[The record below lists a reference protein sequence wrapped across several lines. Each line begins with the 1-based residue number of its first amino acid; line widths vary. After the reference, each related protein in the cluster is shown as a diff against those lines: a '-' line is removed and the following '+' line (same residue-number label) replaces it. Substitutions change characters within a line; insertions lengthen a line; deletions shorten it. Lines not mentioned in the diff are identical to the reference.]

1 MNMSTTCT
9 KTATKSVTSDKTKN
23 RLQCV
28 ESMTWRIFSE
38 VRMKKITQVIAAVM
52 ATIFCLQTVVL
63 ADSGGDSNIDNGGG
77 NLLDGSQGNFWNPGN
92 DGVRVTIV
100 DSETGAIK
108 SNSID
113 YSNTNVSDIAF
124 HFGKKCKIEY
134 VGGASLSVSTENYNC
149 KTPVPPLPV
158 IISDGESL
166 FADIEEIRSY
176 FTDEQVVKGISNHLG
191 FDYDELTGGE
201 YKLMLE
207 PIMYITYNGVRTAM
221 TATEAALY
229 NMQTD
234 GDLIRKFAPLS
245 HKNLPLAM
253 FLEKDDLGYRAWS
266 GSTTSQVTDSD
277 IINYLG
283 MGIVSFKEKEDIE
296 IEGSDYEYRV
306 DTDVY
311 TSITVSGSEHTPENP
326 VTVRFYI
333 KNRCYTVGNVVFPEG
348 SSQLVWVKWHTPK
361 TEQTVRIHVVV
372 EGDASASMTDI
383 TANIVDLDENPPPDP
398 TADDRNDGFRAVNT
412 PSKPQR
418 TSASWSVWKATW
430 IPNWVWIPNWQWH
443 SIVYFD
449 GTTGGY
455 WQDHGHWEDQGEW
468 EFNINS
474 FSVFMSAEMSIK
486 PDDKNP
492 TAVGKT
498 MKSGYGINETVT
510 ASVSGY
516 GECTSVQNA
525 VTYFPEF
532 HYQTYWRLLE
542 ETSAGVLEFKK
553 NKYSTYNN
561 RTHFSPLW
569 FPDGEYKVYTWALDC
584 WCPAGM
590 LSINLTDSVTIKDN
604 LFSDW
609 HIAPTY

>member
-1 MNMSTTCT
+1 
-9 KTATKSVTSDKTKN
+9 
-23 RLQCV
+23 
-28 ESMTWRIFSE
+28 
-38 VRMKKITQVIAAVM
+38 MKRFTRAIAAVM
-52 ATIFCLQTVVL
+52 AAIFCLQSVVF

-100 DSETGAIK
+100 DSETGAVK
-108 SNSID
+108 SESID

-191 FDYDELTGGE
+191 FDYNKLIGGD
-201 YKLMLE
+201 YKFMLE

-253 FLEKDDLGYRAWS
+253 FLEEDDLGYRAWS

-283 MGIVSFKEKEDIE
+283 MGIVSFKEKEEIE

-311 TSITVSGSEHTPENP
+311 TSITVSGSEHTPDNP

-333 KNRCYTVGNVVFPEG
+333 KNKCYTVGNVVFPEG

-361 TEQTVRIHVVV
+361 TKQTVRIHVEV

-398 TADDRNDGFRAVNT
+398 TADDRNDGFRAVSV

-418 TSASWSVWKATW
+418 TSAAWSVWNARW
-430 IPNWVWIPNWQWH
+430 IPNWVWVEDWQWV
-443 SIVYFD
+443 SDWEWIDD
-449 GTTGGY
+449 GGGGGY
-455 WQDHGHWEDQGEW
+455 WEDYGYWYDYGEW
-468 EFNINS
+468 EDHGKWEFYSN
-474 FSVFMSAEMSIK
+474 FYSVSMSASMSIK

-498 MKSGYGINETVT
+498 MKSGYGINEKVVG
-510 ASVSGY
+510 SVY
-516 GECTSVQNA
+516 GNGEHTSLQNA
-525 VTYFPEF
+525 VAYFPEF
-532 HYQTYWRLLE
+532 YYKTYWRLLE
-542 ETSAGVLEFKK
+542 STSNNVLEFKK

-609 HIAPTY
+609 HVAPTY